1 VADVAALDLV
11 GGRGGAHA
19 GVRGTAL
26 LLDNGYDAVTCLE
39 GELLVGLL
47 LFLDA
52 AYLDIALGAT
62 ARATCMCLVLDR
74 WIFASQRLGRLVEE
88 LGLGGY
94 RLRTNGGMSLLT
106 DNQGALDNGGTGVVD
121 AVKHRL
127 RAYTLAS
134 AGQEQSRQEH
144 LDIRVSQTYL
154 ELNHVGRLNRCSLVL
169 LLYRDKLDLP
179 SLDVELFYRYARL

>member
-1 VADVAALDLV
+1 MADVAALDLV

-94 RLRTNGGMSLLT
+94 GSRTNGSMSLLT

-127 RAYTLAS
+127 HAYTLAS
-134 AGQEQSRQEH
+134 AGQEH
-144 LDIRVSQTYL
+144 LNLRVSQTYL

-179 SLDVELFYRYARL
+179 SLDVELFCRYARL